1 MPSVLTNPVVEFH
14 LAPSPEDPAGVVAV
28 ATFVG
33 DDGQQVVMRFT
44 QSDAAGLL
52 AARSFRCAMDLQAA
66 RSDGATDALRTV
78 EVPADGE
85 PLTVHEYLR
94 FHQVRAHFHDPGTA
108 PPP

>member
-1 MPSVLTNPVVEFH
+1 VPSVLTNPVVEFH
-14 LAPSPEDPAGVVAV
+14 LAPSPADPAGVVAV

-44 QSDAAGLL
+44 QSDAAGVL

-66 RSDGATDALRTV
+66 GSGGAAAALCTV

-94 FHQVRAHFHDPGTA
+94 FHQVRVHFDEPGAA